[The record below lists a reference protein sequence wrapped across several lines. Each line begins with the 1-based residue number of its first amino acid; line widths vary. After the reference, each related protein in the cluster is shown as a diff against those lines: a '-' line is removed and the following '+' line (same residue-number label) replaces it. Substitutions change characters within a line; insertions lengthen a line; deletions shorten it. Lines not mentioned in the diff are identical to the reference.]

1 LNSLITTYRMILY
14 RFAVYMRIRSKLEHN
29 KNNLSDSERDGVYSL
44 EIKRILSS
52 QKLFNNFKRNHIY
65 NFVLEHVD
73 KIQGEEY
80 LKVLRNRNDGFLKL
94 SINSV
99 LKSDG
104 IGNPRKYNYIEGFF
118 SPTTLRYV
126 KVSSDLKLLFGSE
139 IFSVAEI
146 GCGYGGQTIT
156 SMILNKYHDY
166 TLFDI
171 HDVNL
176 LIKKYLNH
184 FIMDGSFIA
193 TTLNEYRGNNS
204 FDLVISN
211 YAFSELPYQLQIK
224 YIEKVLVH
232 SKRGYLTMNSGLYE
246 DTLGNKIGL
255 NKLMEYLPNVELY
268 TETPNTG
275 VNNYIVVWGNTREL
289 DNRIFFN

>member
-1 LNSLITTYRMILY
+1 
-14 RFAVYMRIRSKLEHN
+14 MRIRSKLEHN

>member
-1 LNSLITTYRMILY
+1 
-14 RFAVYMRIRSKLEHN
+14 MRIRSKLEHN

-176 LIKKYLNH
+176 LIKKYLDH